1 LKSLIIIKPS
11 ALAKKAFGLI
21 ILKIEEQKLTIVA
34 VKTLNFDIHSL
45 ERKSNE
51 ENDEEKKS
59 KMKMAEK
66 IPSVLVIVQGEEAI
80 NFGQMLKKN
89 FKDDIHVSLNEET
102 AKYEINRFF
111 DKKEI
116 FENDL
121 GDANYFL
128 TGKDHKEFLHKSI
141 EEITKDV
148 LGENKK
154 EI

>member
-1 LKSLIIIKPS
+1 MKSLIIIKPS
-11 ALAKKAFGLI
+11 ALAKKALGLI
-21 ILKIEEQKLTIVA
+21 ISKIEEQKLTIVA
-34 VKTLNFDIHSL
+34 IKTLNFDIHSL

-51 ENDEEKKS
+51 EKKVV
-59 KMKMAEK
+59 MKLAEK
-66 IPSVLVIVQGEEAI
+66 IPSVLVIVNGEEAI

-89 FKDDIHVSLNEET
+89 FKDDVHVSLNEET

-121 GDANYFL
+121 DDANYFL

-141 EEITKDV
+141 EEITKEV
-148 LGENKK
+148 LAEKKK